1 MSDRNSPYA
10 NKKCGDRFLRLYNRN
25 LFQVA
30 YKVRDFYM
38 ISNSAINGCFWQGSL
53 ESVAKNLYDVYFG
66 DNQINLL
73 TIALNPQLAMC
84 EVQFKAPIPI
94 PDALTKTPQDQN
106 RERQADVS
114 RGVLSIDKDKPASE
128 VRFDSVDSQP
138 PPAFA
143 EELEAEGE
151 SAAKPPRAP
160 IHAHYY
166 SPQFRLRELLWKRNA
181 GHRPERPEFPECP
194 VCSNKQPNKRP
205 ERPERPEC
213 PVCSNKQ
220 PNKRPECP
228 ECPECPEFPEFPVC
242 SNKQPNKR
250 PECPEC
256 PEFPEFPVCSNKQP
270 NKRTEC
276 PERPECPVC
285 SNKQPNKRAQ
295 LV

>member
-1 MSDRNSPYA
+1 M
-10 NKKCGDRFLRLYNRN
+10 RLYNRN

-106 RERQADVS
+106 REKQADVS

-151 SAAKPPRAP
+151 SAAEPPRAP

-194 VCSNKQPNKRP
+194 VCSNKQPNKRTEYP
-205 ERPERPEC
+205 VCSNKQPNKRTECPVCSNKQPNKRTEYPVCSNKQPNKRPEC

-228 ECPECPEFPEFPVC
+228 ECP
-242 SNKQPNKR
+242 
-250 PECPEC
+250 
-256 PEFPEFPVCSNKQP
+256 VCSNKQP
-270 NKRTEC
+270 NKRT
-276 PERPECPVC
+276 ECPVC